1 MIKISTIIDVKGLS
15 TGVNC
20 IKVIKIKLRQED
32 FFLPR
37 SYL

>member
-20 IKVIKIKLRQED
+20 IKIIKIKLDQDD

>member
-15 TGVNC
+15 TGVNG
-20 IKVIKIKLRQED
+20 IKIIKIKLHQED